1 MKKDDPRL
9 LQFTDYLADLFPA
22 PACALIFETPFQLLV
37 ATILS
42 AQCTDKQVNKVTP
55 TLFEKYA
62 DAKAMAKADIEDV
75 EKIIHSTGFYK
86 NKAKNI
92 VNAALG
98 LVERFGGV
106 VPSNIDDLTSLAGVG
121 RKTANVVLGN
131 AFDIPGMVVDTHV
144 KRISNRM
151 GLTKHDDP
159 EKIEQDLMKIIP
171 ENQWTLFSHRL
182 VLFGRSVC
190 DAKKPDC
197 VNCKVEDVC
206 SGRKTK

>member
-9 LQFTDYLADLFPA
+9 LQFTDYLTELFPE
-22 PACALIFETPFQLLV
+22 PACALVFATPFQLLV

-55 TLFEKYA
+55 ALFEKYP
-62 DAKAMAKADIEDV
+62 DAEAMAKADIEDI
-75 EKIIHSTGFYK
+75 ENIIHSTGFYK

-92 VNAALG
+92 INAARG
-98 LVERFGGV
+98 LVEKFGGV
-106 VPSNIDDLTSLAGVG
+106 VPSNMEDLTSLAGVG

-144 KRISNRM
+144 KRITNRM
-151 GLTKHDDP
+151 GLTKNQDP

-171 ENQWTLFSHRL
+171 EKQWTLFSHRL

-197 VNCKVEDVC
+197 ANCKVKNVC
-206 SGRKTK
+206 PAAK